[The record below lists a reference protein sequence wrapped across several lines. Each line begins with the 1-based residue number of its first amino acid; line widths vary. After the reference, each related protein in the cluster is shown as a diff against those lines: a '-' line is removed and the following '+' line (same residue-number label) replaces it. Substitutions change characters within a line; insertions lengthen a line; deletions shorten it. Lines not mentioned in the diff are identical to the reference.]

1 MSKTTAPSPL
11 SDKQY
16 REASGGVCPYCGSEN
31 IEGGS
36 IDIQGKTAQQEVSCL
51 ECGAEWNDVYHLAG
65 YNDLKDEDG
74 EPIQHKED

>member
-16 REASGGVCPYCGSEN
+16 REASGGVCPCCGSEN

-36 IDIQGKTAQQEVSCL
+36 IDIQGRSAYQEVSCL
-51 ECGAEWNDVYHLAG
+51 ECDASWNDVYHLAG
-65 YNDLKDEDG
+65 YNDLKNADDEL
-74 EPIQHKED
+74 IKHKED